1 MSLLPPPPASRCLG
15 ASDIAISPIAW
26 GMWRLA
32 EDGRSAGEAARLV
45 HAALDAGIT
54 LLDTAD
60 IYGFNGTSGFG
71 DAEALLGEVLAAEP
85 GLRSRIVLATKGGIM
100 PPLPYDQSPE
110 YLNAAIDASLRRLRT
125 ERIDLWQVHR
135 PDILAHPQEVAQ
147 TLDAAVRAGKIGVIG
162 VSNFT
167 LHQTAALD
175 HFLEAELGEDFLET
189 RLVSTQPEISPLR
202 IDAIENGE
210 LDQAM
215 MYGLTPLA
223 WSPLGGGRLLNP
235 VTEREAAVAAALDAV
250 GAVRGVSRSVAAYS
264 WLMAHP
270 AGIVPIVGS
279 QNAARIAEAAQALTV
294 RWTRQD
300 WYAVLVAG
308 RGVPL
313 P

>member
-1 MSLLPPPPASRCLG
+1 MSELPLPAASRPLG
-15 ASDIAISPIAW
+15 DSGLSISPLAW

-32 EDGRSAGEAARLV
+32 EDGRTATDAARLV

-60 IYGFNGTSGFG
+60 IYGFDGTAGFG

-85 GLRSRIVLATKGGIM
+85 GLRGRMVLATKGGIL
-100 PPLPYDQSPE
+100 PPLPYDQSAA

-125 ERIDLWQVHR
+125 DVIDLWQVHR
-135 PDILAHPQEVAQ
+135 PDILAHPQEVARV
-147 TLDAAVRAGKIGVIG
+147 LDDAVAAGKIRTLG

-167 LHQTAALD
+167 IHQIAALQ
-175 HFLEAELGEDFLET
+175 HFLGHK
-189 RLVSTQPEISPLR
+189 LVATQPEISPLR
-202 IDAIENGE
+202 IACFENGE

-215 MYGLTPLA
+215 MMGLVPLA
-223 WSPLGGGRLLNP
+223 WSPLGGGRLAAP
-235 VTEREAAVAAALDAV
+235 ADERARAVAAALDTVAK
-250 GAVRGVSRSVAAYS
+250 AQGVSRTVAAFA

-279 QNAARIAEAAQALTV
+279 QQAGRIKEAAQAAHV
-294 RWTRQD
+294 RWTREE
-300 WYAVLVAG
+300 WYAVLVAA
-308 RGVPL
+308 RGERL